1 MALPYKTLRKKTL
14 NIIVH
19 HFGAD
24 DYYHNIDWQEMAVE
38 NHFKRYPE
46 YHYHYVILTNGRI
59 MKGNPDDVVVWHANN
74 NKVNDTSVAVCLWG
88 NLSKRE
94 PTKAQIK
101 SLVALL
107 KKLVMKYKISPENI
121 LGHRD
126 VGDNWTECPGHYLY
140 RLLPKI
146 RTEVKETMG
155 KPAWKQKAVNI
166 AKKFGW
172 LKAEHSPDEQADLGT
187 VLAIEIN
194 KEIERLEY
202 ERSLIETV
210 LQILTSDIDKRIKEL
225 KNE

>member
-1 MALPYKTLRKKTL
+1 MALDYGTKRTKTIY
-14 NIIVH
+14 IIVH
-19 HFGAD
+19 HFGVD
-24 DYYHNIDWQEMAVE
+24 SSYNNLDWQKIAVE
-38 NHFKRYPE
+38 HHFKRYPE
-46 YHYHYVILTNGRI
+46 YHYHYVILTNGQI

-74 NKVNDTSVAVCLWG
+74 NNVNDTSVAVCLWG

-94 PTKAQIK
+94 STKAQIK

-107 KKLVMKYKISPENI
+107 KKLVRKYKISPENI

-126 VGDNWTECPGHYLY
+126 VGDEWTECPGHYLY

-146 RTEVKETMG
+146 RTEVKETMS
-155 KPAWKQKAVNI
+155 KPVWKQKAVNI

-187 VLAIEIN
+187 ILAIEIN

-202 ERSLIETV
+202 E
-210 LQILTSDIDKRIKEL
+210 
-225 KNE
+225 

>member
-1 MALPYKTLRKKTL
+1 MALPYMAKREKTLY
-14 NIIVH
+14 IIIH
-19 HFGAD
+19 HFGID
-24 DYYHNIDWQEMAVE
+24 TYYNNLDWQEMAVE

-74 NKVNDTSVAVCLWG
+74 NNVNDTSVAVCLWG
-88 NLSKRE
+88 NLSKRK

-107 KKLVMKYKISPENI
+107 KKLVRKYKIPPENI

-126 VGDNWTECPGHYLY
+126 VGDSWTECPGHYLY

-146 RTEVKETMG
+146 RMEVKETMS

-172 LKAEHSPDEQADLGT
+172 LKAEHSPEETPDLGT
-187 VLAIEIN
+187 ILAIEIN

-202 ERSLIETV
+202 ERNLIETV

>member
-1 MALPYKTLRKKTL
+1 MALNYKTKRKRTET
-14 NIIVH
+14 IIVH
-19 HFGAD
+19 HFGTD
-24 DYYHNIDWQEMAVE
+24 DYYHNIDLQKLAAE

-46 YHYHYVILTNGRI
+46 YHYHYVILTNGQI
-59 MKGNPDDVVVWHANN
+59 LKGNPDDVVVWHANN
-74 NKVNDTSVAVCLWG
+74 NDVNDTSVAVCLWG
-88 NLSKRE
+88 NFSKTE

-107 KKLVMKYKISPENI
+107 KKLVRKYKISPENI

-126 VGDNWTECPGHYLY
+126 VGDEWTECPGDYLY

-146 RTEVKETMG
+146 RTEVKKTMS

-172 LKAEHSPDEQADLGT
+172 LKAEHSPEEQADLGT

-210 LQILTSDIDKRIKEL
+210 LQVLINNIEKRIKEL

>member
-1 MALPYKTLRKKTL
+1 MALPYGVKREKTLY
-14 NIIVH
+14 IIIH
-19 HFGAD
+19 HFGID
-24 DYYHNIDWQEMAVE
+24 TYYNNLDWQKLAVE
-38 NHFKRYPE
+38 HHRKRYPE
-46 YHYHYVILTNGRI
+46 YHYHYVILTNGQI
-59 MKGNPDDVVVWHANN
+59 LKGNPDNIVVWHANN
-74 NKVNDTSVAVCLWG
+74 NNVNDTSVAVCLWG
-88 NLSKRE
+88 NFSKRE

-107 KKLVMKYKISPENI
+107 KKLVRKYKISPENI

-126 VGDNWTECPGHYLY
+126 VGDEWTECPGHYLY

-146 RTEVKETMG
+146 RMEVKEAMS

-172 LKAEHSPDEQADLGT
+172 IKTEHSPDEQTDLGT
-187 VLAIEIN
+187 ILAIEIN

-202 ERSLIETV
+202 EKSLIETISQ
-210 LQILTSDIDKRIKEL
+210 LLTSEIDKRIREL